1 MPAPNPAVS
10 HVRHVLIKLTV
21 NANGVPT
28 AEIDNLFTKCAGGG
42 ERIDVGI

>member
-10 HVRHVLIKLTV
+10 YVRHVLIKLKV